1 MAQSKLDP
9 NIYYPELRKLDEE
22 DKDLDASL
30 FQIEIDDQDVI
41 IALGEAKYTFIDD
54 NIVYFPVYNIKN
66 DFVEGQIG
74 IYEIMADKAPYI
86 YDEDGDIDVTELGPI
101 LLYSFVTPSYLEE
114 QNEDSKL
121 IEQED
126 EEEDEEDKGDQDK
139 ESELVEVDIDDIIEE
154 PDKEEDEE
162 SEQDKE
168 DEDLENKT
176 EKPVENEILTK
187 KEEKE
192 QAEKERKAYKK
203 SKGEDW
209 VQTFM
214 RNNNY
219 TIIENEGGGDC
230 LFASIRDGLKR
241 VGINKSV
248 DEMRMILAKEADNE
262 LFEGYNEMYTFQ
274 INEIAMLNSDLK
286 NYKDEVKDLQKKIQK
301 ESDRDE
307 LEKLNKRVLELKKMY
322 DQAKKELA
330 NATNLLE
337 EYAFMEGVTNL
348 DQFKEMLKSC
358 DFWGETWA
366 ISTLERVLNIKLIL
380 FSEEA
385 YEDGDL
391 NNVILCGQLNDTI
404 LEDKGEFD
412 PDYYIMLEYIGNHYR
427 LITYKNRGAF
437 KFKGIPYDLKVK
449 IVNKCLEKA
458 AGPFYLIND
467 FKEMLGNL
475 DIETDNDKKV
485 EIEQIGL
492 YDPSTVFQFYSKS
505 SNAPLPG
512 KGAGESINDKNKT
525 KYSELATVPEWRRK
539 LSNFW
544 VEPFKLDGHIW
555 ASVEHYYQASKFK
568 EGNPDFYL
576 SFSLDGNPDGE
587 LAKNPKMAKGAG
599 GKTGKYEGKIV
610 RDKKIQI
617 DEGFFNGKHLE
628 NMKKAQMA
636 KFSQNVALKEM
647 LLATKDAKL
656 QHYIRASPPVIFT
669 ELMEVRKELEKNN

>member
-22 DKDLDASL
+22 DKDMDASL

-41 IALGEAKYTFIDD
+41 IALGEPKYTFIEN

-66 DFVEGQIG
+66 DLVEGQIG
-74 IYEIMADKAPYI
+74 IYEIMSDKASFI
-86 YDEDGDIDVTELGPI
+86 YDDDGDIDVAELGPI
-101 LLYSFVTPSYLEE
+101 LLYSFVTPTYLVE
-114 QNEDSKL
+114 QNEDAEV
-121 IEQED
+121 IEVDNED
-126 EEEDEEDKGDQDK
+126 EEEGED
-139 ESELVEVDIDDIIEE
+139 SELVEVDIDDIIEKQ
-154 PDKEEDEE
+154 DTEEDEE
-162 SEQDKE
+162 SEKDKG
-168 DEDLENKT
+168 DEDLENKI
-176 EKPVENEILTK
+176 EKNIENEILTK
-187 KEEKE
+187 KQEKE

-203 SKGEDW
+203 SKDEDW

-248 DEMRMILAKEADNE
+248 DEMRMILSKEANND
-262 LFEGYNEMYTFQ
+262 LYEGYNEMYTFQ
-274 INEIAMLNSDLK
+274 INEIAMLNADME
-286 NYKDEVKDLQKKIQK
+286 NYKDKVKDLQKKIQK
-301 ESDRDE
+301 ESDRIE
-307 LEKLNKRVLELKKMY
+307 LDKLNKRVGEIKNLY
-322 DQAKKELA
+322 DKAKKEEA
-330 NATNLLE
+330 NAKNILN
-337 EYAFMEGVTNL
+337 EYRFMEGVTNL
-348 DQFKEMLKSC
+348 DQFKEMLKTC

-427 LITYKNRGAF
+427 LITYKNKGAL

-467 FKEMLGNL
+467 FKEMVGNVDL
-475 DIETDNDKKV
+475 DMDNDKKV

-492 YDPSTVFQFYSKS
+492 YDPSTIFQFYSKS

-512 KGAGESINDKNKT
+512 KGAGEIINDKNKT
-525 KYSELATVPEWRRK
+525 KYNELAIIPEWRRK

-576 SFSLDGNPDGE
+576 SFSLDGNPEGE

-599 GKTGKYEGKIV
+599 GKTGKYEGKLM

-617 DEGFFNGKHLE
+617 DDGFFTSKYLE
-628 NMKKAQMA
+628 NMKKAQLA
-636 KFSQNVALKEM
+636 KFSQNLPLKEM

-669 ELMEVRKELEKNN
+669 ELMEVRKELEKDN